1 MSGME
6 CSSVCDTG
14 TGWPGPEFLDV
25 RVRKT
30 RKLRRCCE
38 CLCEIGVGERYEYV
52 RGKWEGD
59 WDTFRTCLTCARIR
73 RDYGCSFGGLRE
85 ELWDAL
91 GMDYVAGET
100 D

>member
-1 MSGME
+1 MSAME

-14 TGWPGPEFLDV
+14 TGWPGPEFLYV
-25 RVRKT
+25 SVRKT
-30 RKLRRCCE
+30 R
-38 CLCEIGVGERYEYV
+38 
-52 RGKWEGD
+52 
-59 WDTFRTCLTCARIR
+59 
-73 RDYGCSFGGLRE
+73 FGGLRE